1 MKNKKPILYILL
13 VVLGLILLY
22 NYFIAPY
29 LMQNNYGM
37 GMGMHG
43 RMYASSN
50 YVIDFR
56 FILLISIAIAG
67 LLLYELLK
75 PQAKINR
82 CSSCGTAIEN
92 ERWRVCPICGTQIRG
107 GKR

>member
-1 MKNKKPILYILL
+1 MNNKKPVLYILL
-13 VVLGLILLY
+13 ISLGLILLY

-29 LMQNNYGM
+29 LMQSNYGM
-37 GMGMHG
+37 GMGMHR

-50 YVIDFR
+50 YYIDFR
-56 FILLISIAIAG
+56 LILLISIAIAG

-75 PQAKINR
+75 PQSKINK
-82 CSSCGTAIEN
+82 CSNCGKVIEN
-92 ERWRVCPICGTQIRG
+92 ERWNVCPVCGTKIQK